1 MMDMFFAYLLV
12 ASATPLFI
20 WLDNKKVALSAI
32 PPIIL
37 MWVFFYFY
45 ATSSLSPLGH
55 TLMIILFAVN
65 VIVAHIAAFII
76 YGLPR
81 LRRRRSQ

>member
-1 MMDMFFAYLLV
+1 MGFLL
-12 ASATPLFI
+12 L
-20 WLDNKKVALSAI
+20 LRNQQ
-32 PPIIL
+32 PI
-37 MWVFFYFY
+37 
-45 ATSSLSPLGH
+45 PLGH
-55 TLMIILFAVN
+55 TLMIILFAAN